1 MSQEMDYKKLMTQ
14 ALQELQ
20 LLRSRVRELETLQPA
35 ILQPAA
41 PEPIAIIGMGCRLP
55 GEANSPAQFWQNL
68 SDEIDAITP
77 VPSDRWPTSDELPG
91 INQGGFIGNL
101 QEFDAAFFGIAPKE
115 AISLDPQQ
123 RLLLEIHWEAL
134 EQAGIVPGD
143 LAESNTGI
151 FIGMSS
157 NDYSGHLLKRPHQN
171 IDAYLATGNSHSTAA
186 GRIAFTLGLQGP
198 AIAVDTACSSSL
210 VAVHLACQSL
220 RQGECDLAIASG
232 VNRILAP
239 EFSINFARANMLS
252 PDGRCKTFDVAADGF
267 GRAEGAGAIVLKRLS
282 DVCPTDQIFAVIRGS
297 AVNQDGR
304 SSGLTVPNGPAQQRV
319 IQQAL
324 KQAGLNP
331 EQVDYLEAHGTGT
344 ALGDPIELGAIQ
356 QVFGRDRKHPLIVGS
371 AKTNLG
377 HLEAAAG
384 IAGLIKTALILY
396 HRQVPPHLHFQQGN
410 PKFDWQNSSIKIPT
424 HPLNLSND
432 AIAGV
437 SSLGFSGT
445 NAHVILAST
454 PVPNREAPI
463 GSTLPQIFTLSAKS
477 PAALQALKAAYQK
490 LESTVE
496 KADWANISIASR
508 LHRTHFDYRDATLVT
523 NHQDAID
530 FLTATPPI
538 KSIKPKIA
546 FLFTGQGSQYS
557 GMGKVLYETQ
567 PIFKQQVDR
576 CADLFQP
583 YLDIPLVTLLFDPV
597 YADRLDQTQY
607 TQPVM
612 FTVEYALAKLWETW
626 GIKPDVMLGHSLGEY
641 VAAHLA
647 GVFSLEDAIK
657 LVGKRARLMQ
667 ELPQIGKMVMVEAPA
682 EQVRLLLAS
691 ITSSVEIAA
700 INSHNNTV
708 ISGNT
713 KAIDQCLTLFS
724 DRQIHYQSL
733 KVSQAFHSALMD
745 IILIG
750 FQQTLS
756 QVKLSPPQYQIISDY
771 TGELVGDEMATI
783 DYWCRHLRHTVQY
796 KKGIETLANMG
807 CNCFI
812 EIGAKSTLINLGQ
825 SVLAQPLSSKA
836 ANEQSRLWLASLSPQ
851 QPHQILSALTE
862 LYRQGVEIEWSKV
875 QLDNITVSESNSKAI
890 AQANLLLPTYP
901 FQRQRYWIDSYDT
914 RDLAIATAH
923 PLLGHQMPITDE
935 KQFFAQ
941 PITPHQP
948 QYLADHVIFDH
959 VILPGAAYL
968 ELAIAAIAQTTP
980 PDSVIEL
987 QNIQLQKP
995 VELNHSSTIIQT
1007 ALAVSKQTSSW
1018 AVNSRSSISDI
1029 NWLLHAKGDYSIIS
1043 ATHSEASIE
1052 QAEITANQYHQK
1064 IESDQYYQQLAEYG
1078 IVYGRQFQAIQT
1090 IWYEPKRAIAQIKLP
1105 SELDLSGYWLHPVLL
1120 DACFQAIGAT
1130 LLDQPPK
1137 FAFLPIAINQINCY
1151 RAMPAEIWAKIELS
1165 NRTATAILANVTVLT
1180 KSGEIIAKVI
1190 GLRLKAIKP
1199 SHLHKILDDTRSEVA
1214 PLQSAIAPHSTWQDW
1229 LYQTTWQPQARAMG
1243 QLETSRILPSSI
1255 TTTIAPEFTQLLA
1268 QPHLPAYSEYL
1279 EHLENASVQYIV
1291 NAFIN
1296 LGFSPSPRDRF
1307 SCTQLVNSL
1316 RIQPQ
1321 HQKLFQRLLEILVES
1336 GYLRYTDQAYQV
1348 DHWPS
1353 TTPITCSDSDRNNA
1367 ETTLLDRCGSN
1378 LAAVLQGEINPLQL
1392 LFPNG
1397 DWSTL
1402 TQLYQQ
1408 SPGTQI
1414 TNQLVQRSLLE
1425 IPQSHSG
1432 KLRILEIGAGT
1443 GGTTAHVLPAL
1454 TEVMGDRYEYTFTDI
1469 SPIFLTK
1476 AKQRFATY
1484 PQVKYAL
1491 LNIEKSPASQT
1502 FESLQFDVVIAANA
1516 LHATEDLDITAQ
1528 HIQQLLNPGGHL
1540 LLVEGVK
1547 PARWLDLIF
1556 GLTEG
1561 WWRFSD
1567 RRTNYPLIPVNE
1579 WKTILQNQGF
1589 SQVEQVKPTTQVP
1602 VGLDQQAVIISQKPL
1617 KQQQHWLIITNE
1629 EITDHHS
1636 SLLQTL
1642 LEQLAQ
1648 HHQSGEIL
1656 PQNISQEHL
1665 MEKLCTAD
1673 RVVYLSTIG
1682 QAEFQ
1687 PSFLLRQ
1694 SDRFLRIIQ
1703 ALTHSSLS
1711 KTPQLILVA
1720 EDSLAAS
1727 SLLGIG
1733 KVAALEHPQL
1743 CYRSISL
1750 ANLPNHLANN
1760 DLVLELLTPS
1770 REIQVKLGDQRQVQR
1785 LGRYDLPEQDLPKQ
1799 LTIKSKGSLGDL
1811 QWQPMQ
1817 RRSPAVNEVEIA
1829 VKATGL
1835 NLIDVLDALNLLPF
1849 ERDWFGV
1856 ECAGEVVAVGSAVHD
1871 LQVGGLQIGDRVI
1884 ALAPGSF
1891 QEYVTVPIEWVVKQ
1905 PDRLN
1910 RNHNAAATIPANFL
1924 TAYYSLH
1931 EMHQLK
1937 AGDRVLIHSAAS
1949 GTGMAAVQI
1958 AQWLGAEVYATAS
1971 PSKWEALRQ
1980 LGVQHIFNSRDL
1992 SFADEIV
1999 AGTIDVVFN
2008 ALSGEYIPKSLS
2020 LLKSEGYFIEIGKRG
2035 IWTTAQMTASRPDVN
2050 YQIVDLMTI
2059 AQSQPQ
2065 HIHTMLQAITHLIQT
2080 EKLQPLPQQIFP
2092 QQQVV
2097 EAFRTMQQA
2106 QHVGKIVISH
2116 ANSNKNKTAIV
2127 MPDHSYLITG
2137 GFGGLGIKVAQWLR
2151 QQGARHIILV
2161 GHRPPSEPALHA
2173 ITELQS
2179 CGTEIQTAIVDICD
2193 VDAMAQLVNAIE
2205 LPLDGVF
2212 HAAGQLDDS
2221 TIQQLTPDRLHRVMA
2236 PKVLGAWHLHQL
2248 TQNLPLR
2255 YFVCFSSAASLLGS
2269 PGQAN
2274 HVAANAFLDAIAQYR
2289 QQLGLPAISI
2299 NWGAWSDIGAA
2310 AQKQVKTQMA
2320 QRGIS
2325 EIPPNVGIDILEQL
2339 IKTSIQLDSQST
2351 PQVGVIP
2358 INWTNF
2364 PHQSKQNPFF
2374 QNMQSDSQGKVTI
2387 SASRPQPKAITAS
2400 LLDQIPKTNPT
2411 AYLVKYLQAEF
2422 AQVLGLNQ
2430 QRPDPNLGFFDMGM
2444 DSLMTVELQNRLESA
2459 IGQKIATSVFFEH
2472 PTITALANYLA
2483 ALLTQQNLT
2492 ITGAA
2497 ISGEAVSD
2505 LTPPPTTSRLDDPM
2519 LELPNPPNLS
2529 PPDVMPNPSNEIQ
2542 QIEQELAAL
2551 EALLN
2556 S

>member
-20 LLRSRVRELETLQPA
+20 TLRSRVRELETSQSEA
-35 ILQPAA
+35 TA
-41 PEPIAIIGMGCRLP
+41 PEPIAIIGMGCRFP

-68 SDEIDAITP
+68 YDGIDAIIP
-77 VPSDRWPTSDELPG
+77 VPGDRWPASQELAG

-101 QEFDAAFFGIAPKE
+101 REFDAAFFGIAPKE
-115 AISLDPQQ
+115 AMSLDPQQ

-134 EQAGIVPGD
+134 EQAGIVPKD

-157 NDYSGHLLKRPHQN
+157 NDYSGHLLKRPNQN

-252 PDGRCKTFDVAADGF
+252 PNGRCKTFDAAADGF
-267 GRAEGAGAIVLKRLS
+267 VRAEGAGAIVLKRLS
-282 DVCPTDQIFAVIRGS
+282 DVEPTDQIFAVIRGS

-319 IQQAL
+319 IRQAL

-331 EQVDYLEAHGTGT
+331 DQINYIEAHGTGT
-344 ALGDPIELGAIQ
+344 ALGDPIELGALQ
-356 QVFGRDRKHPLIVGS
+356 QVFSGDRNHPLIVGS

-384 IAGLIKTALILY
+384 IAGLIKTALMLY

-410 PKFDWQNSSIKIPT
+410 PKFDWQNSPITIPT
-424 HPLNLSND
+424 RPLALSND
-432 AIAGV
+432 AISGV
-437 SSLGFSGT
+437 SSFGFSGT
-445 NAHVILAST
+445 NAHVILASS
-454 PVPNREAPI
+454 PIPDPEATVH
-463 GSTLPQIFTLSAKS
+463 STLPQIFTLSAKS
-477 PAALQALKAAYQK
+477 PSALQSLKAAYRK
-490 LESTVE
+490 IAPTIGET
-496 KADWANISIASR
+496 DWANITTASR
-508 LHRTHFDYRDATLVT
+508 LQRTHFDYRDAALVT
-523 NHQDAID
+523 NHQEAID
-530 FLTATPPI
+530 FLTATSPV
-538 KSIKPKIA
+538 KSLQPKIT

-557 GMGKVLYETQ
+557 GMGKALYETQ

-583 YLDIPLVTLLFDPV
+583 YLDIPLLTLLFDPA

-612 FTVEYALAKLWETW
+612 FTVEYALAKLWEAW

-667 ELPQIGKMVMVEAPA
+667 ELPQIGKMVMVQAPA
-682 EQVRLLLAS
+682 EDVRSLLAS
-691 ITSSVEIAA
+691 VGSSVEIAA

-713 KAIDQCLTLFS
+713 KAVDQCLVLFS

-733 KVSQAFHSALMD
+733 KVSQAFHSALME
-745 IILIG
+745 IMLIG

-756 QVKLSPPQYQIISDY
+756 QVKLFPPQRAIISDY
-771 TGELVGDEMATI
+771 TGEVVGAEMATI

-825 SVLAQPLSSKA
+825 SVLAQSTSSEA
-836 ANEQSRLWLASLSPQ
+836 ANEQPHLWLASLSPQ
-851 QPHQILSALTE
+851 QPYQILSTLTE
-862 LYRQGVEIEWSKV
+862 LYRQGVRIEWSKV
-875 QLDNITVSESNSKAI
+875 QLDTTVSSVART
-890 AQANLLLPTYP
+890 NLLLPTYP

-914 RDLAIATAH
+914 RELAIATAH
-923 PLLGHQMPITDE
+923 PLLGHQFSIADE

-941 PITPHQP
+941 SITLHQP

-968 ELAIAAIAQTTP
+968 ELAIAAASHNAPTA
-980 PDSVIEL
+980 SVIEL
-987 QNIQLQKP
+987 QDVQLQQP
-995 VELNHSSTIIQT
+995 IELAHIPTTIQT
-1007 ALAVSKQTSSW
+1007 TLETDEQISSW
-1018 AVNSRSSISDI
+1018 IIHSRSSSTNT
-1029 NWLLHAKGDYSIIS
+1029 NWITHAKGSYSITS
-1043 ATHSEASIE
+1043 APDDELQIE
-1052 QAEITANQYHQK
+1052 QPGIIANCYSQK
-1064 IESDQYYQQLAEYG
+1064 IESDRYYQQLAEYG
-1078 IVYGRQFQAIQT
+1078 IVYGTQFQAIQT
-1090 IWYEPKRAIAQIKLP
+1090 IWYEPKQAIAQIKLP
-1105 SELDLSGYWLHPVLL
+1105 NELDLTGYYLHPMLL

-1137 FAFLPIAINQINCY
+1137 FAFLPIAVNQIKFY
-1151 RAMPAEIWAKIELS
+1151 QPAPAEIWAKIELS
-1165 NRTATAILANVTVLT
+1165 DRSHTSLLANVTILT
-1180 KSGEIIAKVI
+1180 ESGEVIAQVT
-1190 GLRLKAIKP
+1190 GLRLKAVKP
-1199 SHLHKILDDTRSEVA
+1199 SHLQKILGNTSSEVA
-1214 PLQSAIAPHSTWQDW
+1214 RSHSGIEPWQNC
-1229 LYQTTWQPQARAMG
+1229 LYQPTWQPQLR
-1243 QLETSRILPSSI
+1243 ETKLASLSNIMAKV
-1255 TTTIAPEFTQLLA
+1255 APEFTQLLA
-1268 QPHLPAYSEYL
+1268 QPHLSAYTEYL
-1279 EHLENASVQYIV
+1279 ATLENASVKYII
-1291 NAFIN
+1291 NALIN
-1296 LGFSPSPRDRF
+1296 LGFSPDFGDRF
-1307 SCTQLVNSL
+1307 SLSQLIDSL
-1316 RIQPQ
+1316 KIQSQ
-1321 HQKLFQRLLEILVES
+1321 HHRLFQRLLEILVEANYFDRTNQTYQVQHWPPALS
-1336 GYLRYTDQAYQV
+1336 PITWSETDQ
-1348 DHWPS
+1348 
-1353 TTPITCSDSDRNNA
+1353 DRA

-1378 LAAVLQGEINPLQL
+1378 LATVLQGEINPLQL

-1402 TQLYQQ
+1402 TQLYQK

-1414 TNQLVQRSLLE
+1414 TNQLVRRSLLE
-1425 IPQSHSG
+1425 IAQTHSG

-1443 GGTTAHVLPAL
+1443 GGTTAHLLSAL
-1454 TEVMGDRYEYTFTDI
+1454 TDVMGDRYEYTFTDI

-1476 AKQRFATY
+1476 AKQRFERY

-1491 LNIEKSPASQT
+1491 LNIEQSPASQG
-1502 FESLQFDVVIAANA
+1502 FESSQFDVIIAANA
-1516 LHATEDLDITAQ
+1516 LHATEDLDMTTQ
-1528 HIQQLLNPGGHL
+1528 HVQQLLNPAGHL

-1567 RRTNYPLIPVNE
+1567 QRTNYPLVPASE
-1579 WKTILQNQGF
+1579 WQTILQNQGF
-1589 SQVEQVKPTTQVP
+1589 SQAEQIQPTVAVP
-1602 VGLDQQAVIISQKPL
+1602 LGLDQQAVIIAQKPL
-1617 KQQQHWLIITNE
+1617 QLKHHWLIITDE
-1629 EITDHHS
+1629 EIDDHRS
-1636 SLLQTL
+1636 GLSQTL
-1642 LEQLAQ
+1642 LQQLAQ

-1656 PQNISQEHL
+1656 HQDISQEHL
-1665 MEKLCTAD
+1665 LEKLHTVD
-1673 RVVYLSTIG
+1673 QVIYLSTIG
-1682 QAEFQ
+1682 NAEFQ
-1687 PSFLLRQ
+1687 PSSLLFQ
-1694 SDRFLRIIQ
+1694 SDRFLRMIQ
-1703 ALTHSSLS
+1703 TLTHSSLS
-1711 KTPQLILVA
+1711 KTPQLALVA
-1720 EDSLAAS
+1720 EDSLLAS
-1727 SLLGIG
+1727 SLLGVG

-1750 ANLPNHLANN
+1750 TNISNHLANN

-1770 REIQVKLGDQRQVQR
+1770 PETQIKLSDQRQVQR
-1785 LGRYDLPEQDLPKQ
+1785 LEKYDLPDPDLPKQ
-1799 LTIKSKGSLGDL
+1799 LTIKSKGSLSDL

-1817 RRSPAVNEVEIA
+1817 RRSPAAHEVEIA

-1856 ECAGEVVAVGSAVHD
+1856 ECAGEVVAVGSAVHG
-1871 LQVGGLQIGDRVI
+1871 LQIGGLQIGDRII

-1891 QEYVTVPIEWVVKQ
+1891 QKFVTVPIDWVVKQ
-1905 PDRLN
+1905 PDCLN
-1910 RNHNAAATIPANFL
+1910 GNHEAAATIPANFL

-1931 EMHQLK
+1931 ELAKLK
-1937 AGDRVLIHSAAS
+1937 AGDRVLIHAAAS

-1971 PSKWEALRQ
+1971 PSKWDALRT
-1980 LGVQHIFNSRDL
+1980 LGVRHIFNSRDL
-1992 SFADEIV
+1992 NFADAI
-1999 AGTIDVVFN
+1999 APNTIDVVFN
-2008 ALSGEYIPKSLS
+2008 ALSGEYISKSLA
-2020 LLKSEGYFIEIGKRG
+2020 LLKPEGCFIEIGKRD
-2035 IWTTAQMTASRPDVN
+2035 IWTRAQMAASRPDVN
-2050 YQIVDLMTI
+2050 YQIVDLMVI
-2059 AQSQPQ
+2059 AQSQKQ
-2065 HIHTMLQAITHLIQT
+2065 QIQTMLQAITHLIQT
-2080 EKLQPLPQQIFP
+2080 GKLRPLPQQVFP
-2092 QQQVV
+2092 QSQVV
-2097 EAFRTMQQA
+2097 EAFRAMQQA
-2106 QHVGKIVISH
+2106 QHIGKIVISH
-2116 ANSNKNKTAIV
+2116 TSSTPIV
-2127 MPDHSYLITG
+2127 MPDRSYLITG
-2137 GFGGLGIKVAQWLR
+2137 GFGGLGIKVAQWLS
-2151 QQGARHIILV
+2151 QQGAKHIVLA
-2161 GHRPPSEPALHA
+2161 GHRLPSEQA
-2173 ITELQS
+2173 LQS
-2179 CGTEIQTAIVDICD
+2179 ITALQSSGTQIQTAIVDVCNID
-2193 VDAMAQLVNAIE
+2193 EMTQLLNAIE
-2205 LPLDGVF
+2205 LPLDGVL
-2212 HAAGQLDDS
+2212 HAAGQLDDAI
-2221 TIQQLTPDRLHRVMA
+2221 IQQLTPDRLHRVMA

-2255 YFVCFSSAASLLGS
+2255 YFVCFSSAASLLSS

-2289 QQLGLPAISI
+2289 QQLGLPALSI

-2320 QRGIS
+2320 LRGIG
-2325 EIPPNVGIDILEQL
+2325 EIAPEIGIEVLAQL
-2339 IKTSIQLDSQST
+2339 LKANSGST

-2358 INWTNF
+2358 INWANF
-2364 PHQSKQNPFF
+2364 PYTYKQNPFF
-2374 QNMQSDSQGKVTI
+2374 QRFQGNSEGEITTAPPR
-2387 SASRPQPKAITAS
+2387 SQPKTTAAS
-2400 LLDQIPKTNPT
+2400 LRDRIPKTNLT
-2411 AYLVKYLQAEF
+2411 AYLVQYLQTEF
-2422 AQVLGLNQ
+2422 AQVLGLKQ
-2430 QRPDPNLGFFDMGM
+2430 QLPEPNLGFFDMGM
-2444 DSLMTVELQNRLESA
+2444 DSLMTVELQNRLESE
-2459 IGQKIATSVFFEH
+2459 IGQKIATSVFFEY
-2472 PTITALANYLA
+2472 PTINTLADYLA
-2483 ALLTQQNLT
+2483 ILLTQNT
-2492 ITGAA
+2492 T
-2497 ISGEAVSD
+2497 VSD
-2505 LTPPPTTSRLDDPM
+2505 IAIPDVTVSDSIHSLTTTRLDDPI

-2529 PPDVMPNPSNEIQ
+2529 PPDTTPNAPHEIQ